1 MRNQKLQ
8 GTAYVNCCQCKIQKR
23 SDQPKK
29 YYKHVLLISR
39 NIFHIVSALHSVQ
52 LFVSMPIF
60 LADQISCTVDST
72 LMAFILSNTVLCGFW
87 FLIYISKPKIYKKQ
101 VRIKINLIRYRC
113 LIVSL
118 FRVRFSR
125 LIHGNLG
132 PINLIRNKRIHT

>member
-1 MRNQKLQ
+1 MCAGSWAGVKYLHHTVLMSSKNDE
-8 GTAYVNCCQCKIQKR
+8 TAVRCY
-23 SDQPKK
+23 DPALL
-29 YYKHVLLISR
+29 VLVMLGSR

-118 FRVRFSR
+118 FGVRFSR

-132 PINLIRNKRIHT
+132 PINLI